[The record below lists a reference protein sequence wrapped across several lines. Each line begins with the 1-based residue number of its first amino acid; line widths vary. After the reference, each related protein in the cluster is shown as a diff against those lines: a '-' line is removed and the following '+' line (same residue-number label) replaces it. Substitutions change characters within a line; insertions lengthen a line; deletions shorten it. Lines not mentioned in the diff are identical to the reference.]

1 MEMRDKSIRTEADA
15 EAAVDLPM
23 LVAIPWVGETS
34 EATANGKGK
43 FWTKKKPD
51 EHPESVGV

>member
-1 MEMRDKSIRTEADA
+1 
-15 EAAVDLPM
+15 M

-34 EATANGKGK
+34 EGTTNGKGK

-51 EHPESVGV
+51 EHRESVGV